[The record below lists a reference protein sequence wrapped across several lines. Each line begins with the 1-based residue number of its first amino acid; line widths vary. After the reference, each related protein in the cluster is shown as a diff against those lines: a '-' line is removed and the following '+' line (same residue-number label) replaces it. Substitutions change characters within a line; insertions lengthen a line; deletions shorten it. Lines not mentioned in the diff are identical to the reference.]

1 VKLKRIGSSTRYAQL
16 LGVSDRAIMGLGG
29 RPKLKVMPPDIRK
42 LWLRQLLNTL
52 KARKI
57 A

>member
-1 VKLKRIGSSTRYAQL
+1 MKLKRIGSSTRYAQL